1 MELYVTPNQTKVDNF
16 AIYIN
21 VSGCGSYKITNPTP
35 VAIKNRKFAFG
46 GGFYASGTFDS
57 VTTAHGKAGLVD
69 YYYIPGCG
77 YIYGG
82 SFSWTAFWMNSN
94 QPILFLSPDAKATF
108 TVVPELDQN
117 LPNFPKVD
125 LVQH

>member
-1 MELYVTPNQTKVDNF
+1 MQFYVTPNQAKVDNF
-16 AIYIN
+16 AISIN
-21 VSGCGSYKITNPTP
+21 VSGCGGYIITNPTP

-46 GGFYASGTFDS
+46 GGFFASGTFDS

-82 SFSWTAFWMNSN
+82 SFSWTAFWINGN
-94 QPILFLSPDAKATF
+94 QPILFLSPDSNTTF
-108 TVVPELDQN
+108 TVVPESDQN
-117 LPNFPKVD
+117 SPNFPKVD
-125 LVQH
+125 LIQK